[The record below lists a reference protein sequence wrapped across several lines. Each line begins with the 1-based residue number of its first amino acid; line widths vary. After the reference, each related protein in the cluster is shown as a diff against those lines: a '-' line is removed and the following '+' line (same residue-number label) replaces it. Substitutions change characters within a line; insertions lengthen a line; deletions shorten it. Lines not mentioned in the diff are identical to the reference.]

1 MPLAQEHKEISGT
14 LSECASALFIF
25 MPTPI
30 DLPPVECQSLR
41 VPGSFGVLFRQ
52 RIPFLFIGGY
62 FFLQRVN
69 LSAAARSSS
78 PHTTP
83 TPPKLPPHHPPV
95 LPPPPPHTP
104 PNMSPH

>member
-30 DLPPVECQSLR
+30 ALPPVECQSLR

-69 LSAAARSSS
+69 LSAGAGLSAIKATGIQEEWPANLLVVFIESRCGE
-78 PHTTP
+78 
-83 TPPKLPPHHPPV
+83 
-95 LPPPPPHTP
+95 
-104 PNMSPH
+104 